1 MKMILSDEQ
10 ALVSRYLRSFRT
22 ASDRLDSAFVFL
34 EKAEAARSSISASIG
49 TFSMGGEQRDR
60 MLGAML
66 RMDSAIDDIGGLTAE
81 LSDRFKEVEGLIS
94 EVQES
99 DPRAGRAL
107 RDVYVSGLTVK
118 EAAEKEGCSRKTEYE
133 NLKRGLDIAYDLL

>member
-1 MKMILSDEQ
+1 MKMILSEEQ

-34 EKAEAARSSISASIG
+34 EKAEAARLSISASIG

-66 RMDSAIDDIGGLTAE
+66 RMDSAIDEIGGFASE

-94 EVQES
+94 KVQES
-99 DPRAGRAL
+99 DPKAGRAL
-107 RDVYVSGLTVK
+107 RDIYVCGLTVK
-118 EAAEKEGCSRKTEYE
+118 EAADKEGCSRKTEYE
-133 NLKRGLDIAYDLL
+133 SLKRGLDMAYDLI